1 MIENGFCQSLDKNQY
16 NFMFLILFGHAF
28 PPFFPHSIFQ
38 DIHPGEA
45 LREGQGGPQGRLRAH
60 DVLGAGHEKRLRH
73 PWGRHDDQKNIWFVT
88 MVNLP

>member
-1 MIENGFCQSLDKNQY
+1 
-16 NFMFLILFGHAF
+16 MFLILFGHVF
-28 PPFFPHSIFQ
+28 PSFFPHGIFQ

-73 PWGRHDDQKNIWFVT
+73 PWGRHDDKKKH
-88 MVNLP
+88 MVCNYDKFTIVMDVSPIYIYYMFIV